1 LTPPNAN
8 LCKPISTLRIL
19 ASRIPK
25 SNGPT
30 EMKVSKNIDALGK
43 MLKADT
49 LKREDVRPDKK
60 KKGEAYRASSF
71 FFPINSA

>member
-1 LTPPNAN
+1 
-8 LCKPISTLRIL
+8 
-19 ASRIPK
+19 
-25 SNGPT
+25 
-30 EMKVSKNIDALGK
+30 MKVSKNIDALGK